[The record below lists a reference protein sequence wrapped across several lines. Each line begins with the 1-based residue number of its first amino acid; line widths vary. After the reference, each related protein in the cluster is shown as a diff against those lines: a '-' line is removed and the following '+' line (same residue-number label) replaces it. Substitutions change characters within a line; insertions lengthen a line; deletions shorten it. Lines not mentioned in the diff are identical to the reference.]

1 MGQLTQFAVDF
12 VNNIIITSQSN
23 LAVFLQVSP
32 IILKPD
38 SNLDTGVARRIDFVS
53 CPCIRG
59 AKAQNKL

>member
-1 MGQLTQFAVDF
+1 MGQLTQFAVDY

-23 LAVFLQVSP
+23 FAVFLQVSP

-53 CPCIRG
+53 CPC
-59 AKAQNKL
+59 